1 MIDGQETRRLEEL
14 QAQIAEELGL
24 DQDDPR
30 VAEELAS
37 RIGEQLKRDEEGS

>member
-1 MIDGQETRRLEEL
+1 MIDARETRRLEEL
-14 QAQIAEELGL
+14 QAEIAAELGL

-37 RIGEQLKRDEEGS
+37 RIGEQLKRDQEGS